1 VVDRA
6 LSAVS
11 AAVSSVVEPPVTE
24 ETEPP
29 PVKTARGTPWAIR
42 VAGLAVLVAAATWTF
57 HDISW
62 SRVAA
67 VLGRVNPLWIAF
79 ASGVYMV
86 AVYAMAGRWREVLR
100 PLVPRVSQPEAFKA
114 MVVGFAASIVV
125 PARGGELARAE
136 WLGWRMS
143 LPRATILGSIL
154 LDHLVAATG
163 LFTAVALLPLLLDL
177 PRWLDSG
184 IWLAL
189 GVFVVVLGLVVVF
202 RPRAGMPALGGTS
215 LPRGRVAAAVA
226 GFLARAR
233 LGLTAMS
240 DRRALARAYGA
251 SLAAW
256 FLETSVVYFTLYAF
270 HIHVTPGDA
279 LFVLVAINMAMV
291 VPFAPPGNIGTV
303 EVGAI
308 LALMELGVPKE
319 QALAFALV
327 YHLLQVIP
335 IGVSGLALA
344 SRSLLPAPVPQSTR
358 T

>member
-1 VVDRA
+1 M
-6 LSAVS
+6 
-11 AAVSSVVEPPVTE
+11 
-24 ETEPP
+24 
-29 PVKTARGTPWAIR
+29 
-42 VAGLAVLVAAATWTF
+42 
-57 HDISW
+57 
-62 SRVAA
+62 
-67 VLGRVNPLWIAF
+67 WIAF
-79 ASGVYMV
+79 ASGLYMI

-100 PLVPRVSQPEAFKA
+100 PLVPLVSQAEAFKA
-114 MVVGFAASIVV
+114 IVVGFAASIVV

-154 LDHLVAATG
+154 LDHLVAAAG
-163 LFTAVALLPLLLDL
+163 LFTAVALLPFLLDL
-177 PRWLDSG
+177 PGWLGPG
-184 IWLAL
+184 IWLAVGAFTVAL
-189 GVFVVVLGLVVVF
+189 GVVLAL

-215 LPRGRVAAAVA
+215 LPRRRVAAAVA

-233 LGLTAMS
+233 LGLTALG

-251 SLAAW
+251 ALAAW

-270 HIHVTPGDA
+270 HIHVAPGDA

-291 VPFAPPGNIGTV
+291 VPFAPPGNFGTV
-303 EVGAI
+303 EVGAT

-319 QALAFALV
+319 QAVAFALV

-358 T
+358 S